1 MLPIYKN
8 KILLTDYISSVRQAE
23 KTVGFVPT
31 MGALHDGHIS
41 LIEKSSEESDI
52 TVCSIF
58 VNPTQFNETSDFEK
72 YPRMIEKDIQI
83 LGNTNCSVIFAP
95 DSKEIYTDESID
107 LIDIKLGYLEHE
119 LEGKF
124 RPGHFKGVVS
134 VVKRLFDIVQ
144 PDKAFFGQKDY
155 QQFMIIKKM
164 VEYFNLKTELICCPV
179 IREKDGLAMSSRNL
193 RLTPK
198 ERDFA
203 PTIYQSLIGAK
214 ELLGKSTIKEI
225 KSWAESLLSKNDLVD
240 LEYFEIRNAEDLK
253 PVKDVNEV
261 NELAILAALKVGK
274 VRLIDNILVKPH

>member
-1 MLPIYKN
+1 
-8 KILLTDYISSVRQAE
+8 
-23 KTVGFVPT
+23 
-31 MGALHDGHIS
+31 
-41 LIEKSSEESDI
+41 
-52 TVCSIF
+52 
-58 VNPTQFNETSDFEK
+58 
-72 YPRMIEKDIQI
+72 
-83 LGNTNCSVIFAP
+83 
-95 DSKEIYTDESID
+95 
-107 LIDIKLGYLEHE
+107 
-119 LEGKF
+119 
-124 RPGHFKGVVS
+124 
-134 VVKRLFDIVQ
+134 
-144 PDKAFFGQKDY
+144 KAYFGQKDY
-155 QQFMIIKKM
+155 QQCAIIKKM
-164 VEYFNLKTELICCPV
+164 VEHFNLKTELICCPV

-225 KSWAESLLSKNDLVD
+225 KSWAESLLSKNDLVE

>member
-225 KSWAESLLSKNDLVD
+225 KSWAESLLSKNDLVE

>member
-164 VEYFNLKTELICCPV
+164 VEHFNLKTELICCPV

-225 KSWAESLLSKNDLVD
+225 KSWAESLLSKNDLVE